1 MVGRSRPDAA
11 EDPNSDPLLKWSRIP
26 AGQSYQGWV
35 TFTVPYG
42 PTEVYFTI
50 LGERLAIF
58 PAPISETRHCLN
70 QLRRSAAPRLPR
82 GESPAARQACL
93 QVLGSTGHSAR
104 QQPC

>member
-1 MVGRSRPDAA
+1 MAPELLSVQVTVEALTGEADFDIETFSAMTADGRELRPDAA
-11 EDPNSDPLLKWSRIP
+11 EHPTGDTELNWSRFP

-58 PAPISETRHCLN
+58 PAPISET
-70 QLRRSAAPRLPR
+70 STAP
-82 GESPAARQACL
+82 
-93 QVLGSTGHSAR
+93 TN
-104 QQPC
+104 